1 MSTFKAVLLKG
12 NIHLKDDGTSN
23 IKIRIT
29 HDRKADYIS
38 TDLYIIPSDFDEREG
53 IARYG
58 KNKDFINYRITDKL
72 KEFRLLDIQLG
83 DRKERMTVKE
93 IKAIMNSGTTEIK
106 MIDFFEFAEAYLENM
121 NSKSHK
127 RNMTSFVSI
136 LKTFSGEKLKF
147 TDINVPFLLRF
158 ESDLRKKGVKNGINN
173 YMRMFR
179 ALFNKARDNYND
191 ENSGAI
197 AIPHYPFK
205 KYQLPKPKLKTR
217 EHYLSIEELKM
228 FIEYKPENEGEQLAK
243 DMFLLMIYLIG
254 IETKDL
260 YYLAKPNK
268 KRRVYYDRFKTG
280 KEYSIKIEKEANEI
294 IERYKGKELLLEISE
309 RFKLH
314 ESFIRTVNNY
324 LHGEKHH
331 NITGIFP
338 NIGIRK
344 KVTTKWARHTWAT
357 IARNECRINKD
368 DVALCLG
375 HEDTDNK
382 VTDMY
387 IKYDYSIIDE
397 SNRKVIDFI
406 NLNCSSVDMPLNNK

>member
-29 HDRKADYIS
+29 HNRKADYIS
-38 TDLYIIPSDFDEREG
+38 TDLFIIPTEFDENVGVAKFGRNRE
-53 IARYG
+53 Y
-58 KNKDFINYRITDKL
+58 INYRITDKL
-72 KEFRLLDIQLG
+72 KEYRQLDIQLG
-83 DRKERMTVKE
+83 DRKESMTVKE
-93 IKAIMNSGTTEIK
+93 IKGIMISGTTETK
-106 MIDFFEFAEAYLENM
+106 MIDFFEFAEEYLKDM
-121 NSKSHK
+121 SSVSHK
-127 RNMTSFVSI
+127 RNMASFISI

-147 TDINVPFLLRF
+147 AEINVQFLLRF
-158 ESDLRKKGVKNGINN
+158 ESYLRRKGVKNGINN

-179 ALFNKARDNYND
+179 ALFNKARDSYND
-191 ENSGAI
+191 ENSGVI

-205 KYQLPKPKLKTR
+205 KYQIPKPKLKTR
-217 EHYLSIEELKM
+217 EHCISVEELKM
-228 FIEYKPENEGEQLAK
+228 FINYKPENEGEKLAK

-260 YYLAKPNK
+260 FYLDKPNRK
-268 KRRVYYDRFKTG
+268 GRVYYDRFKTG
-280 KEYSIKIEKEANEI
+280 KEYSIRIEREANEI
-294 IERYKGKELLLEISE
+294 IERYKGKKLLLDMSE
-309 RFKLH
+309 RFQLH

-331 NITGIFP
+331 NITGIFLK
-338 NIGIRK
+338 IGIRK

-357 IARNECRINKD
+357 IARNDCRINKD

-375 HEDTDNK
+375 HEDIDNK

-387 IKYDYSIIDE
+387 VKYDYTIIDE
-397 SNRKVIDFI
+397 SNRKVIDMIFE
-406 NLNCSSVDMPLNNK
+406 NKPKERA

>member
-12 NIHLKDDGTSN
+12 KIHLKDDGTSN

-38 TDLYIIPSDFDEREG
+38 TDLYIVPADFDEKAG
-53 IARYG
+53 IARFG
-58 KNKDFINYRITDKL
+58 KNKDYINYRISDKL

-93 IKAIMNSGTTEIK
+93 IKAIMTSGTTETK
-106 MIDFFEFAEAYLENM
+106 VVDFFEFAEDHLEKM
-121 NSKSHK
+121 SSQGHR
-127 RNMTSFVSI
+127 RNMASFISI
-136 LKTFSGEKLKF
+136 LKNFAGEKLKF
-147 TDINVPFLLRF
+147 ADINVQFLLRF

-179 ALFNKARDNYND
+179 ALFNKARDSYND
-191 ENSGAI
+191 ENSGTI

-228 FIEYKPENEGEQLAK
+228 FINYEPENDGEKLAK

-260 YYLAKPNK
+260 FYLTKPNK
-268 KRRVYYDRFKTG
+268 KGRIYYDRFKTG
-280 KEYSIKIEKEANEI
+280 KEYSIKIEQEANEI
-294 IERYKGKELLLEISE
+294 IERYKGKKLLMELSE
-309 RFKLH
+309 RFQLH
-314 ESFIRTVNNY
+314 DSFIRTVNNY

-331 NITGIFP
+331 KITGIFP
-338 NIGIRK
+338 NLGIRK

-375 HEDTDNK
+375 HEDSDNK

-406 NLNCSSVDMPLNNK
+406 NLNCSSVNVPLDNK

>member
-23 IKIRIT
+23 IKIRVT

-38 TDLYIIPSDFDEREG
+38 TDLYIMPSDFDEKVG
-53 IARYG
+53 LARFG
-58 KNKDFINYRITDKL
+58 KNKDYINYRISDKL
-72 KEFRLLDIQLG
+72 KGFRQLDIQLG
-83 DRKERMTVKE
+83 DRKDRMTVKE
-93 IKAIMNSGTTEIK
+93 IKTIMTSGTTETK

-121 NSKSHK
+121 NSEGHK
-127 RNMTSFVSI
+127 RNMASFISI
-136 LKTFSGEKLKF
+136 LKNFSGEKLKF
-147 TDINVPFLLRF
+147 ADINVQFLLRF
-158 ESDLRKKGVKNGINN
+158 ESYLRKKGVKNGINN

-179 ALFNKARDNYND
+179 SLFNKARDSYND
-191 ENSGAI
+191 ENSGTI

-217 EHYLSIEELKM
+217 EHFLSIEELKM
-228 FIEYKPENEGEQLAK
+228 FINHKPENDGEKLAK

-260 YYLAKPNK
+260 FYLAKPNK
-268 KRRVYYDRFKTG
+268 KGRVYYDRFKTG
-280 KEYSIKIEKEANEI
+280 KEYSIKIERETNEI
-294 IERYKGKELLLEISE
+294 IERYKGKKLLLETSE
-309 RFKLH
+309 RFKMH

-331 NITGIFP
+331 KITGIFP
-338 NIGIRK
+338 SLGIRK

-375 HEDTDNK
+375 HEDSDNK

-406 NLNCSSVDMPLNNK
+406 NSNCSSVDVSLDNK

>member
-12 NIHLKDDGTSN
+12 NNHLKEDGTSN

-38 TDLYIIPSDFDEREG
+38 TDLYIIPSDFEDKSG
-53 IARYG
+53 TARFG
-58 KNKDFINYRITDKL
+58 KNKNYINYRITDKL
-72 KEFRLLDIQLG
+72 KEFRQLDIQLG

-93 IKAIMNSGTTEIK
+93 IKAIMTSGTTETK
-106 MIDFFEFAEAYLENM
+106 MIDFFEFAEAYLEEM

-127 RNMTSFVSI
+127 RNMSSFISI
-136 LKTFSGEKLKF
+136 LKNFSGDKLKF

-158 ESDLRKKGVKNGINN
+158 ESYLRKKGVKNGINN

-179 ALFNKARDNYND
+179 ALFNKARDSYND
-191 ENSGAI
+191 ENSGVI
-197 AIPHYPFK
+197 TIPHYPFK

-217 EHYLSIEELKM
+217 EHNLSIEELKM
-228 FIEYKPENEGEQLAK
+228 LINFKPETEGEKLAK
-243 DMFLLMIYLIG
+243 DFFLLMIYLIG

-260 YYLAKPNK
+260 FYLSKPNK
-268 KRRVYYDRFKTG
+268 KGRIYYDRFKTG
-280 KEYSIKIEKEANEI
+280 KEYSIKIEHEAADI
-294 IERYKGKELLLEISE
+294 IERYKGKKLLLDISE
-309 RFKLH
+309 RFQLH

-338 NIGIRK
+338 KIGIRK

-375 HEDTDNK
+375 HEDSDNK

-406 NLNCSSVDMPLNNK
+406 NLN

>member
-23 IKIRIT
+23 IKIRVT
-29 HDRKADYIS
+29 HNRKADYIS
-38 TDLYIIPSDFDEREG
+38 TDLFIIPTEFDETAGVAKLGRNRE
-53 IARYG
+53 Y
-58 KNKDFINYRITDKL
+58 INYRITDKL
-72 KEFRLLDIQLG
+72 KEYRLLDIQLG
-83 DRKERMTVKE
+83 DRKEKMTAKE
-93 IKAIMNSGTTEIK
+93 IKAIMTSGTTETK
-106 MIDFFEFAEAYLENM
+106 LIDFFEFAEEYLKSMSSE
-121 NSKSHK
+121 SHK
-127 RNMTSFVSI
+127 RNMASFISI
-136 LKTFSGEKLKF
+136 LKTFSGDKLKF
-147 TDINVPFLLRF
+147 ADINVQFLLRF
-158 ESDLRKKGVKNGINN
+158 ESYLRKKGVKNGINN

-179 ALFNKARDNYND
+179 ALFNKARDSYND
-191 ENSGAI
+191 ENSGVI

-217 EHYLSIEELKM
+217 EHYLSIEEMKM
-228 FIEYKPENEGEQLAK
+228 FINYNPENEGEKLAK
-243 DMFLLMIYLIG
+243 YMFLLMIYLIG

-260 YYLAKPNK
+260 FYLAKPNK
-268 KRRVYYDRFKTG
+268 KGRVYYDRFKTG
-280 KEYSIKIEKEANEI
+280 KEYSIKIEQEANEI
-294 IERYKGKELLLEISE
+294 IERYKGKKLLLDISE
-309 RFKLH
+309 RFQLH
-314 ESFIRTVNNY
+314 ESFIRTVNNN

-331 NITGIFP
+331 KITGIFP

-375 HEDTDNK
+375 HEDTDNR

-406 NLNCSSVDMPLNNK
+406 NSNCSSVDMSLNNK